1 MNKFTIEI
9 PNVKHTVNILF
20 PKELQQMKL
29 VIALTH
35 VTYSFLSLLRL
46 PLIEQTLQQ
55 IESIKV
61 IMPTPAL
68 PCPNLLYINANIIGK
83 DAISN
88 TCEFVLKSCTS
99 FLK

>member
-35 VTYSFLSLLRL
+35 VTYAFLSLLQL

-55 IESIKV
+55 IER
-61 IMPTPAL
+61 PL
-68 PCPNLLYINANIIGK
+68 R
-83 DAISN
+83 
-88 TCEFVLKSCTS
+88 
-99 FLK
+99 